1 MRTSDLIRA
10 IKLLQEKTHLDV
22 CFTDIT
28 FKAPYTVS
36 FHVPAHQ
43 NNPAYD
49 YVIYPYGIIEKQYE
63 KDGIKYKERID

>member
-1 MRTSDLIRA
+1 MRTSDLIRT